1 MGHSDR
7 MGIKFRGMAQKRKFE
22 ELAAREMLPSLY
34 ADDWAMTALGLRQSV
49 LFLLNQIGWETSPI
63 LRHFTTYR
71 RLTLEF
77 LSSLIYLPSHGKGIS
92 RGFIQ
97 FRMFNMEY
105 QFNIRDFTNL
115 LGFPTSFDTF
125 TVSQEEL
132 FEHRELEHFWGKLT
146 GNDEPE
152 EHEFLS
158 GNIHNPAFR
167 YFHKIL
173 THTLFGK
180 KPNSTSVS
188 RDELFIIFCASQNRP
203 VNGATF
209 MLANFDR
216 LIQDE
221 RAPIQIGGLI
231 TMIGNAIGLRQP
243 MLDLSPFCGITTMS
257 IPFLFNTMFI
267 ANIGSDEFELIIDNQ
282 VLCLFTMPDPRTSVH
297 NQRNWLYNLNETPTP
312 AGSTESIQ
320 DYEICDDYEHYVDHI
335 SLAESDPQT
344 PSGYYDIDPPPQPV
358 LTEESAMPD
367 LRHHMPGTDIKTV
380 IEALMS
386 EQNALREDFHSLRLA
401 VLEHMS
407 STASQLRMLRH
418 HVNSFTPPARD
429 PKIDGI

>member
-1 MGHSDR
+1 MGQIDR
-7 MGIKFRGMAQKRKFE
+7 MGIKFRGKAQKQKFE
-22 ELAAREMLPSLY
+22 ELATREMLPSLY
-34 ADDWAMTALGLRQSV
+34 VVDWAMTALGLRQSV
-49 LFLLNQIGWETSPI
+49 LYLLNQIGWETSPI
-63 LRHFTTYR
+63 RRQFVTYR

-105 QFNIRDFTNL
+105 QFNIQDFTNL

-132 FEHRELEHFWGKLT
+132 FEYRELEHFWGNLT
-146 GNDEPE
+146 GNDDPE
-152 EHEFLS
+152 EHEFHS
-158 GNIHNPAFR
+158 GNIHNPAFP

-180 KPNSTSVS
+180 KPNSTTVS

-209 MLANFDR
+209 MLANLDH

-221 RAPIQIGGLI
+221 RAPIRIGGLI

-243 MLDLSPFCGITTMS
+243 MLDLSPFCGITIM
-257 IPFLFNTMFI
+257 ILY
-267 ANIGSDEFELIIDNQ
+267 
-282 VLCLFTMPDPRTSVH
+282 LFTMPNPRTSVH
-297 NQRNWLYNLNETPTP
+297 NRSNWLYILNETPSP
-312 AGSTESIQ
+312 ARSTESIQ
-320 DYEICDDYEHYVDHI
+320 DYEICDDQIPY
-335 SLAESDPQT
+335 AESDPQT
-344 PSGYYDIDPPPQPV
+344 PSGYYDINPPPQPV
-358 LTEESAMPD
+358 PTNESEILD
-367 LRHHMPGTDIKTV
+367 LRHHMPGTDYNTA

-386 EQNALREDFHSLRLA
+386 EQDALREEFANMRHEFLGY
-401 VLEHMS
+401 MS
-407 STASQLRMLRH
+407 SMTNQFHELQTR
-418 HVNSFTPPARD
+418 VNSFAPPARD
-429 PKIDGI
+429 YADG

>member
-1 MGHSDR
+1 MGHIDR
-7 MGIKFRGMAQKRKFE
+7 MGIKFRGMAQKQKFE

-49 LFLLNQIGWETSPI
+49 L
-63 LRHFTTYR
+63 
-71 RLTLEF
+71 
-77 LSSLIYLPSHGKGIS
+77 
-92 RGFIQ
+92 
-97 FRMFNMEY
+97 
-105 QFNIRDFTNL
+105 DFTNL

-132 FEHRELEHFWGKLT
+132 FEYRELEHFWGKLT

-209 MLANFDR
+209 MLANLDH

-221 RAPIQIGGLI
+221 RAPIRIGGLI

-243 MLDLSPFCGITTMS
+243 MLDLNPFCGITTMS
-257 IPFLFNTMFI
+257 IPFLFNTVFI
-267 ANIGSDEFELIIDNQ
+267 ANLGSDEFELIIDNQ
-282 VLCLFTMPDPRTSVH
+282 VLCLFTMPDPRTSIH
-297 NQRNWLYNLNETPTP
+297 NRSNWLYNLNETPTP
-312 AGSTESIQ
+312 ARSTESIQ
-320 DYEICDDYEHYVDHI
+320 DYEICDDYETYDDQIPH
-335 SLAESDPQT
+335 AESDPQT
-344 PSGYYDIDPPPQPV
+344 PSGYYDIDPPPQPIQ
-358 LTEESAMPD
+358 TEESAISD
-367 LRHHMPGTDIKTV
+367 LRHHMPGTDYHTA

-386 EQNALREDFHSLRLA
+386 EQDALRGEFTNMRHE
-401 VLEHMS
+401 VLGYMS
-407 STASQLRMLRH
+407 SMTNQFHELIHR
-418 HVNSFTPPARD
+418 VNSFAPPARD
-429 PKIDGI
+429 RTEG

>member
-1 MGHSDR
+1 
-7 MGIKFRGMAQKRKFE
+7 
-22 ELAAREMLPSLY
+22 
-34 ADDWAMTALGLRQSV
+34 
-49 LFLLNQIGWETSPI
+49 
-63 LRHFTTYR
+63 
-71 RLTLEF
+71 
-77 LSSLIYLPSHGKGIS
+77 
-92 RGFIQ
+92 
-97 FRMFNMEY
+97 
-105 QFNIRDFTNL
+105 
-115 LGFPTSFDTF
+115 
-125 TVSQEEL
+125 
-132 FEHRELEHFWGKLT
+132 
-146 GNDEPE
+146 
-152 EHEFLS
+152 
-158 GNIHNPAFR
+158 
-167 YFHKIL
+167 
-173 THTLFGK
+173 
-180 KPNSTSVS
+180 
-188 RDELFIIFCASQNRP
+188 
-203 VNGATF
+203 
-209 MLANFDR
+209 MLANLDH

-221 RAPIQIGGLI
+221 RAPIRIGGLI

-243 MLDLSPFCGITTMS
+243 MLDLNPFCGITTMS

-267 ANIGSDEFELIIDNQ
+267 ANIGSDEFELVIDNQ
-282 VLCLFTMPDPRTSVH
+282 VLCLFTLPDPRTSVH

-320 DYEICDDYEHYVDHI
+320 DYEICDDYEHYIDHT

-344 PSGYYDIDPPPQPV
+344 PSGYHDIDPPPQPV

-418 HVNSFTPPARD
+418 HVNSFAPPARD

>member
-1 MGHSDR
+1 MGHFDR
-7 MGIKFRGMAQKRKFE
+7 MSIKFRGMAQKQKFE
-22 ELAAREMLPSLY
+22 ELATKEMLPSLY

-49 LFLLNQIGWETSPI
+49 LYLLNQIGWETSPI

-97 FRMFNMEY
+97 FRMFNME
-105 QFNIRDFTNL
+105 
-115 LGFPTSFDTF
+115 
-125 TVSQEEL
+125 
-132 FEHRELEHFWGKLT
+132 ELEHFWGKLT

-209 MLANFDR
+209 MLANLDH

-221 RAPIQIGGLI
+221 RAPIRIGGLI

-267 ANIGSDEFELIIDNQ
+267 ANLGTDEFELIIDNQ
-282 VLCLFTMPDPRTSVH
+282 VLCLFTMLDPRTSIH
-297 NQRNWLYNLNETPTP
+297 KRSNWLYNLNETPTP

-320 DYEICDDYEHYVDHI
+320 DYEICDDYETYDDQIPH
-335 SLAESDPQT
+335 AESDPQT
-344 PSGYYDIDPPPQPV
+344 PSDYYDIDPPPQPV
-358 LTEESAMPD
+358 QTEESAISD
-367 LRHHMPGTDIKTV
+367 LRHHMPGTDYNTA

-386 EQNALREDFHSLRLA
+386 EQDALRGEFTNMRHE
-401 VLEHMS
+401 VLGYMS
-407 STASQLRMLRH
+407 SMTNQFHELLH
-418 HVNSFTPPARD
+418 HVNSFAPPARD
-429 PKIDGI
+429 RTEG

>member
-1 MGHSDR
+1 MGQIDR
-7 MGIKFRGMAQKRKFE
+7 MGIKFRGKAQKQKFE

-34 ADDWAMTALGLRQSV
+34 ADDWAMTALGLRESV
-49 LFLLNQIGWETSPI
+49 LYLLSQIGWETSLI
-63 LRHFTTYR
+63 RRHFVTYR

-92 RGFIQ
+92 RGF
-97 FRMFNMEY
+97 
-105 QFNIRDFTNL
+105 
-115 LGFPTSFDTF
+115 PTSLDTF

-132 FEHRELEHFWGKLT
+132 FEYRELEYFWGSLT
-146 GNDEPE
+146 ENDDPE

-158 GNIHNPAFR
+158 RNIHNPAFR

-180 KPNSTSVS
+180 KSNSTSVS

-209 MLANFDR
+209 MLANFDH

-243 MLDLSPFCGITTMS
+243 MLDLSPFCGIAIMS

-267 ANIGSDEFELIIDNQ
+267 ANLGSEEFELIINNQ
-282 VLCLFTMPDPRTSVH
+282 VLCLFTFPSPSTSVH
-297 NQRNWLYNLNETPTP
+297 NRNNWLYNLNETPSP
-312 AGSTESIQ
+312 ARSTESIQ
-320 DYEICDDYEHYVDHI
+320 DYEICDDQIPY
-335 SLAESDPQT
+335 AESDPQT
-344 PSGYYDIDPPPQPV
+344 PSGYYDIDPPSQPV
-358 LTEESAMPD
+358 
-367 LRHHMPGTDIKTV
+367 
-380 IEALMS
+380 
-386 EQNALREDFHSLRLA
+386 
-401 VLEHMS
+401 
-407 STASQLRMLRH
+407 
-418 HVNSFTPPARD
+418 
-429 PKIDGI
+429 

>member
-97 FRMFNMEY
+97 FRMFNME
-105 QFNIRDFTNL
+105 
-115 LGFPTSFDTF
+115 
-125 TVSQEEL
+125 
-132 FEHRELEHFWGKLT
+132 ELEHFWGKLT

-209 MLANFDR
+209 MLANLDH

-221 RAPIQIGGLI
+221 RAPIRIGGLI

-367 LRHHMPGTDIKTV
+367 LRHHMPGTDIKTI

-386 EQNALREDFHSLRLA
+386 EQDALREDFHNLRLEI
-401 VLEHMS
+401 LEYMS

-418 HVNSFTPPARD
+418 HANSFTPPARD